1 MAKNYRQIIK
11 RYFDDTSLVE
21 SNIKSFDNFIAKG
34 MQQIV
39 NEIGDIVPTII
50 PPEMD
55 DFRIKLGKIRIEK
68 PKLIEAD
75 GSTRDFYPIESRLRI
90 LTYSAPLYLEVSSHV
105 NGVQRESFE
114 ANIGRLPIMLR
125 SRYCNLNGLKRDE
138 LIGKGEDPED
148 PGGYFVLNGNERVL
162 IMVEDLASNKMFI
175 AKTKTGP
182 SKYSAKIFS
191 EKASYRIPHTIEQM
205 KDGIIYLTFTRFK
218 RVPIIPVIKA
228 LGMIKDNEISQA
240 ISDSKQYDDIYVN
253 LADAIANDV
262 KDVDS
267 AIEFLAKKAGI
278 SLPKEQKMEN
288 TLQYLDKYL
297 LPHLGI
303 GEQDRITKAYN
314 LCKVIKKFLMV
325 ARDNAAIRDKD
336 HYMNKRLKLSGDL
349 FAELFRVNLR
359 LLVNDML
366 YNYQRLVKRGK
377 FHSIKTIMREKLLTS
392 RIKTAISTGTWI
404 GGRKGISQNIDRA
417 NFLST
422 SSHLNRVLSLLSTSQ
437 ENFDARAL
445 HNTHWG
451 RLCPIETPEGTP
463 IGLRK
468 NTAILSKV
476 TQEEVAED
484 KVLRILEANGLKGVK
499 ARK

>member
-1 MAKNYRQIIK
+1 MVKHYREIIA
-11 RYFDDTSLVE
+11 RYFEDTSFVE
-21 SNIKSFDNFIAKG
+21 SNIRSFDNFISKG

-50 PPEMD
+50 PQEMD

-75 GSTRDFYPIESRLRI
+75 GSTRDFFPVEARLRI

-125 SRYCNLNGLKRDE
+125 SKHCNLYNLKRE
-138 LIGKGEDPED
+138 EIIQKGEDPED
-148 PGGYFVLNGNERVL
+148 PGGYFILNGNERAL

-175 AKTKTGP
+175 AKSKSGP
-182 SKYSAKIFS
+182 SKYTAKIFS

-205 KDGIIYLTFTRFK
+205 KDGIIYITFTRFK

-228 LGMIKDNEISQA
+228 LGLVKDQEISNS
-240 ISDSKQYDDIYVN
+240 ISDSKQYDDVYVN
-253 LADAIANDV
+253 LADAIANEV
-262 KDVDS
+262 KDEDS
-267 AIEFLAKKAGI
+267 AIDFLAKKAGI
-278 SLPKEQKMEN
+278 VLPKEQKIES

-303 GEQDRITKAYN
+303 TKEDRMAKAQN
-314 LCKVIKKFLMV
+314 LCKVVKRFLMV
-325 ARDNAAIRDKD
+325 ARDNAEIRDKD

-377 FHSIKTIMREKLLTS
+377 FHSIRTIMREKLLTS

-422 SSHLNRVLSLLSTSQ
+422 SSHLQRVLSLLSTTQ
-437 ENFDARAL
+437 ENFEARAL
-445 HNTHWG
+445 HNTHFG

-468 NTAILSKV
+468 NVAIMAKI
-476 TQEEVAED
+476 TQEEIQED
-484 KVLRILEANGLKGVK
+484 KIVKILEANGLKETRFK
-499 ARK
+499 K